1 MPDAHVRPALLN
13 VLPVRVDFKQERW
26 SLWTASDTLA
36 VLWPVPRSQNQRNAW
51 KVNVSGEP
59 ITLEQIISFLLDC
72 PMFGHLDPNEL
83 SRVVHI
89 MQVQRLRDGQHV
101 FREGEQGDGWYVI
114 FGGQVAVS
122 KRQEVAPEREIA
134 VLGSGVC
141 FGEMSILDGSPR
153 SASVRSVGESVLF
166 RFPRNSFE
174 RLLREE
180 NIVAYKLVVEMS
192 KVLCTRQRRLTAQLS
207 DLIQD
212 QQLGSSLAPRVGA
225 IVDETTVS
233 E

>member
-1 MPDAHVRPALLN
+1 MSAD
-13 VLPVRVDFKQERW
+13 
-26 SLWTASDTLA
+26 
-36 VLWPVPRSQNQRNAW
+36 
-51 KVNVSGEP
+51 P

-89 MQVQRLRDGQHV
+89 MQVQRLRDSQYV

-114 FGGQVAVS
+114 FDGEAAVT
-122 KRQEVAPEREIA
+122 KRQDVAPEREIA
-134 VLGSGVC
+134 VLGAGAC

-153 SASVRSVGESVLF
+153 SASIRANGACVLF
-166 RFPRNSFE
+166 RFPRTAFD

-180 NIVAYKLVVEMS
+180 NIVAYKLIFEMS
-192 KVLCTRQRRLTAQLS
+192 KILSARQRRLNAQLS
-207 DLIQD
+207 ELIQD
-212 QQLGSSLAPRVGA
+212 NQLSDSLTPRVGA
-225 IVDETTVS
+225 IIDETTVS

>member
-1 MPDAHVRPALLN
+1 
-13 VLPVRVDFKQERW
+13 
-26 SLWTASDTLA
+26 
-36 VLWPVPRSQNQRNAW
+36 
-51 KVNVSGEP
+51 VNVSDEP

-89 MQVQRLRDGQHV
+89 MQVQRLRDGQYV
-101 FREGEQGDGWYVI
+101 FREGDQGDGWYVI
-114 FGGQVAVS
+114 FEGSTAVT
-122 KRQEVAPEREIA
+122 KRQEVTPEREIA
-134 VLGSGVC
+134 VIRSGAC

-153 SASVRSVGESVLF
+153 SASVRANGTCVLF
-166 RFPRNSFE
+166 RFPRTAFDQ
-174 RLLREE
+174 LLREE
-180 NIVAYKLVVEMS
+180 NIVAYKLVFEMS
-192 KVLCTRQRRLTAQLS
+192 KILSARQRRLNKQLC

-212 QQLGSSLAPRVGA
+212 QQLSSSLTPAVGA